1 MDFLIDNMN
10 EVLNSGPVAWT
21 WDPELQV
28 NMLQG
33 NARALISDLNC
44 VRMLTMMMM

>member
-10 EVLNSGPVAWT
+10 EVLNSRPVAWI

-28 NMLQG
+28 NMLQV